1 MAPRLIPSHGL
12 PARRRSAGR
21 GGDDYGVSDVPD
33 WRGIDWSRHLHELQI
48 DRRAVAYADIG
59 TGLGRPPV
67 VFVHGLAGCWQNW
80 IENLPR
86 IARHRR
92 AIALDLPGFGRSEM
106 PRDPISI
113 THYAR
118 AVNELCDRLALG
130 RVVVV
135 GNSMGGLIGADLA
148 ARFPKRVERVVL
160 VSAAGMTH
168 RQLLRRPARTFTRT
182 AMFLAT
188 TTTAQHAALL
198 ARPRVRHLA
207 LSTILRHPTRLALD
221 LLLEQTPRHGLPG
234 FMPAL
239 EAIMTYDIRERLP
252 EVGCPALIVQGRH
265 DLLVPVR
272 DADEYERLIPDA
284 RKIVWDE
291 TGHAPQLERP
301 VRFNDALLAFVS
313 SAGAA
318 AAARRPH
325 GLRQHAETA

>member
-1 MAPRLIPSHGL
+1 
-12 PARRRSAGR
+12 
-21 GGDDYGVSDVPD
+21 
-33 WRGIDWSRHLHELQI
+33 
-48 DRRAVAYADIG
+48 
-59 TGLGRPPV
+59 
-67 VFVHGLAGCWQNW
+67 
-80 IENLPR
+80 
-86 IARHRR
+86 
-92 AIALDLPGFGRSEM
+92 
-106 PRDPISI
+106 
-113 THYAR
+113 
-118 AVNELCDRLALG
+118 
-130 RVVVV
+130 
-135 GNSMGGLIGADLA
+135 
-148 ARFPKRVERVVL
+148 
-160 VSAAGMTH
+160 MTH

-198 ARPRVRHLA
+198 AHPRVRHLA

>member
-1 MAPRLIPSHGL
+1 MAPRLIPSRGL
-12 PARRRSAGR
+12 PARMRSAAH

-33 WRGIDWSRHLHELQI
+33 WRGIDWSRHLHELQV
-48 DRRAVAYADIG
+48 DRRTIRYADIG
-59 TGLGRPPV
+59 TGLGRPPI

-92 AIALDLPGFGRSEM
+92 AIALDLPGFGMSEM

-113 THYAR
+113 TNYAR

-130 RVVVV
+130 RVILV

-148 ARFPKRVERVVL
+148 ARFPKRVERLVL
-160 VSAAGMTH
+160 VSAAGITH
-168 RQLLRRPARTFTRT
+168 GQLVRRPARTFTRL
-182 AMFLAT
+182 AMLLAT
-188 TTTAQHAALL
+188 TTTAQHAVLL
-198 ARPRVRHLA
+198 SRPRVRHLA
-207 LSTILRHPTRLALD
+207 LSAILRHPTRLGLD

-234 FMPAL
+234 FMRAL

-252 EVGCPALIVQGRH
+252 EIGCPVLIVQGQH

-272 DADEYERLIPDA
+272 DADEYEHLIPNA
-284 RKIVWDE
+284 RKLVWPE

-301 VRFNDALLAFVS
+301 VRFNDALLAFLNEDRARS
-313 SAGAA
+313 FASGLAA
-318 AAARRPH
+318 S
-325 GLRQHAETA
+325 